1 LVSWYWSNRIRYHI
15 FHTNS
20 TLILRKD
27 LVFTGAVFQVWRIT
41 VLPMLLTTCSRVLR
55 WGPAWRLGLDQYIAL
70 TMFLLSAKR
79 TFEAFDSAGRFWLN
93 R

>member
-1 LVSWYWSNRIRYHI
+1 
-15 FHTNS
+15 
-20 TLILRKD
+20 
-27 LVFTGAVFQVWRIT
+27 
-41 VLPMLLTTCSRVLR
+41 MLLTTCSRVLR